1 MRKAERLHRVS
12 GVGIML
18 LVGLLI
24 AGCQQKVESK
34 PWEGSWIV
42 SNWTTPDGEV
52 LPTKGLYHY
61 YPDGKFASQLMIPE
75 RLDLDADPET
85 LEELADAF
93 STYRAGFGTYSV
105 DEQAG
110 KLTYSYDS
118 NMRTHRVK
126 DEPTTVSFELTADGM
141 VFTYDSGGKLSFVR

>member
-1 MRKAERLHRVS
+1 MRKVERFHRVS
-12 GVGIML
+12 AVSIV
-18 LVGLLI
+18 LVAGLLI

-42 SNWTTPDGEV
+42 SSWTTSDGEV
-52 LPTKGLYHY
+52 QPTKGLYHY

-75 RLDLDADPET
+75 RLDLDANPET
-85 LEELADAF
+85 LEELKDAF

-105 DEQAG
+105 DEEAG

-126 DEPTTVSFELTADGM
+126 DEPTTVAFEITDDDM
-141 VFTYDSGGKLSFVR
+141 VFTYDGGGKLLLLR

>member
-1 MRKAERLHRVS
+1 MRKLEKLHRVS
-12 GVGIML
+12 AVGIVL
-18 LVGLLI
+18 AAGLFI

-34 PWEGSWIV
+34 PWEGRWIV
-42 SNWTTPDGEV
+42 SSWTTPDGDV
-52 LPTKGLYHY
+52 QPSKGLYHY
-61 YPDGKFASQLMIPE
+61 YPDGKFASQVMIPE

-93 STYRAGFGTYSV
+93 STYRAGYGTYSV

-126 DEPTTVSFELTADGM
+126 DEPTTVAFEITDEDM
-141 VFTYDSGGKLSFVR
+141 VFTYESGGKLVFLR